1 MSTDRPGHSSIQN
14 ASRFLGRGQP
24 GKTGGTS
31 WPAPQARR
39 PLGVAHRGASKE
51 APENTLA
58 AFRLA
63 LRLGAEAVEC
73 DARRTRDGQV
83 VVIHDG
89 EVDRTTDG
97 RGPVESHTLSEIRG
111 LDAGRWFG
119 AEFAGERIPLL
130 TEVLEAARGKALV
143 KLEIKNDPVPYEGIE
158 RQIVDIVRG
167 LGMEDEVFVMSFD
180 HECVRAVRA
189 LAPRLATGILYA
201 GRLVDAPH
209 AAQAAGADALCVHR
223 GYVSPRDVDRA
234 HAAGLA
240 FFVWTVDDE
249 DTLRRCAA
257 WGVDGVTSNDTRLML
272 RVLGKARSGT

>member
-1 MSTDRPGHSSIQN
+1 MSEDRPGRASSPK
-14 ASRFLGRGQP
+14 ASRFLGRGRSAGQP
-24 GKTGGTS
+24 GKAGGR
-31 WPAPQARR
+31 Q

-51 APENTLA
+51 SPENTLA

-73 DARRTRDGQV
+73 DARRTRDGHV
-83 VVIHDG
+83 VVIHDHAL
-89 EVDRTTDG
+89 DRTTDG

-119 AEFAGERIPLL
+119 PQFAGERIPLL
-130 TEVLEAARGKALV
+130 AEVLEAVRGNALV
-143 KLEIKNDPVPYEGIE
+143 KLEIKNDPVPYDGIE

-180 HECVRAVRA
+180 HECVRTVHA
-189 LAPRLATGILYA
+189 LAPRLATGILYS

-234 HAAGLA
+234 HAAGLG

-249 DTLRRCAA
+249 ETLRRCVA
-257 WGVDGVTSNDTRLML
+257 WEVDGVTSNDTRLML
-272 RVLGKARSGT
+272 RVLVGPRFGT

>member
-1 MSTDRPGHSSIQN
+1 MSEDRLGRSSN
-14 ASRFLGRGQP
+14 PKASRFLRRGQS
-24 GKTGGTS
+24 GGTS

-63 LRLGAEAVEC
+63 LHLGAEAVEC
-73 DARRTRDGQV
+73 DARRTRDGHV
-83 VVIHDG
+83 VVIHDDT
-89 EVDRTTDG
+89 VDRTTDG

-130 TEVLEAARGKALV
+130 AEVLEAVRGKALV
-143 KLEIKNDPVPYEGIE
+143 KLEIKNDPVPHEGIE
-158 RQIVDIVRG
+158 QQIVDIVRG
-167 LGMEDEVFVMSFD
+167 LGMEDEVLVMSFD
-180 HECVRAVRA
+180 HECVRTVRA
-189 LAPRLATGILYA
+189 LAPRLTTGILYA

-223 GYVSPRDVDRA
+223 RYLSPRDVGRA
-234 HAAGLA
+234 HTAGLG

-249 DTLRRCAA
+249 QTLLRCVACE
-257 WGVDGVTSNDTRLML
+257 VDGVTSNDTRLMMHI
-272 RVLGKARSGT
+272 LGAARSGT

>member
-1 MSTDRPGHSSIQN
+1 MSENRLGRSSN
-14 ASRFLGRGQP
+14 PKASRFLGRGQ
-24 GKTGGTS
+24 
-31 WPAPQARR
+31 Q

-63 LRLGAEAVEC
+63 LHLGAEAVEC
-73 DARRTRDGQV
+73 DARRTRDGHV
-83 VVIHDG
+83 VVIHDDT
-89 EVDRTTDG
+89 VDRTTDG

-130 TEVLEAARGKALV
+130 AEVLEAVRGKALV
-143 KLEIKNDPVPYEGIE
+143 KLEIKNDPVPHEGIE
-158 RQIVDIVRG
+158 QQIVDIVRG
-167 LGMEDEVFVMSFD
+167 LGMEDEVLVMSFD
-180 HECVRAVRA
+180 HECVRTVHA
-189 LAPRLATGILYA
+189 LAPRLTTGILYA

-223 GYVSPRDVDRA
+223 GYLSPRDVGRA
-234 HAAGLA
+234 HTAGLG

-249 DTLRRCAA
+249 QTLRRCVACE
-257 WGVDGVTSNDTRLML
+257 VDGVTSNDTRLMM
-272 RVLGKARSGT
+272 RILGAARSGT

>member
-1 MSTDRPGHSSIQN
+1 MSEDRLGRSSSPK
-14 ASRFLGRGQP
+14 ASRFLGRRQS
-24 GKTGGTS
+24 GGTS
-31 WPAPQARR
+31 WPAPQARQ

-63 LRLGAEAVEC
+63 LHLGAEAVEC
-73 DARRTRDGQV
+73 DARRTRDGHV
-83 VVIHDG
+83 VVIHDDM
-89 EVDRTTDG
+89 VDRTTDG
-97 RGPVESHTLSEIRG
+97 RGAVESHTLSEIRG

-130 TEVLEAARGKALV
+130 AEVLEAVRGKALV
-143 KLEIKNDPVPYEGIE
+143 KLEIKNDPVPHVGIE
-158 RQIVDIVRG
+158 QQIVDTVRG

-180 HECVRAVRA
+180 HECVRAVHA
-189 LAPRLATGILYA
+189 LAPRLTTGILYA

-223 GYVSPRDVDRA
+223 GYLSPRDVDRA
-234 HAAGLA
+234 HTAGLG

-249 DTLRRCAA
+249 ETLRRCVACE
-257 WGVDGVTSNDTRLML
+257 VDGVTSNDTRLMR
-272 RVLGKARSGT
+272 RVLGAARSGT